1 MRKFSAFLLSVVGAL
16 ALTLNTVP
24 TEKQHV
30 ASKQQNNEYIQ
41 YMSSE
46 PGGS

>member
-1 MRKFSAFLLSVVGAL
+1 MRKVGILLLSVVGLL
-16 ALTLNTVP
+16 ALVLNTGEL
-24 TEKQHV
+24 EKDQV
-30 ASKQQNNEYIQ
+30 ASKQTNKEYIQ